1 VPGSTVCQHCDLL
14 GEPHEGELLGEQGM
28 VLHSHC
34 ETGSALVEDISE
46 IYQRRSEGNRIDSE
60 NCENVEFNR
69 ENLVCTD
76 DFYGNFHCKLL
87 IFIFWRSPIVLFYQV
102 FLAVRENSA
111 VRSELKPNVE
121 SSLALNVA
129 ESGVEFQ
136 VLLETSGEEELQ
148 LHGLSASVMK
158 NDFFTI
164 ELFVN

>member
-1 VPGSTVCQHCDLL
+1 
-14 GEPHEGELLGEQGM
+14 M

-46 IYQRRSEGNRIDSE
+46 IYQRRGKGHCIDSE

-76 DFYGNFHCKLL
+76 DLYGNFHCEFL
-87 IFIFWRSPIVLFYQV
+87 IFIFWRCLIVLFYQV
-102 FLAVRENSA
+102 FLAVREDSA
-111 VRSELKPNVE
+111 VGSELKPNIE

>member
-1 VPGSTVCQHCDLL
+1 VPGSTVCHHCDLL
-14 GEPHEGELLGEQGM
+14 GEPHEGELLREQGM

-46 IYQRRSEGNRIDSE
+46 IYQRRGKGHCIDSE

-76 DFYGNFHCKLL
+76 DLYGNFHCKFL
-87 IFIFWRSPIVLFYQV
+87 IFIFWRGLIVLFYQV
-102 FLAVRENSA
+102 FLAVREDSA
-111 VRSELKPNVE
+111 VGSELKPNVE
-121 SSLALNVA
+121 CALALYVA

>member
-1 VPGSTVCQHCDLL
+1 VPGSTICHHCDLL
-14 GEPHEGELLGEQGM
+14 GEPHKGELLREQGV

-46 IYQRRSEGNRIDSE
+46 IYQRRSESHCINSE

-69 ENLVCTD
+69 ENLVCSD
-76 DFYGNFHCKLL
+76 DLYGNFHCKFL
-87 IFIFWRSPIVLFYQV
+87 IFIFWRSLIVLFYQV
-102 FLAVRENSA
+102 FLAVREDSA
-111 VRSELKPNVE
+111 VWSELKPNVKC
-121 SSLALNVA
+121 SLSLDVA

-148 LHGLSASVMK
+148 LHGLSTSVMK

>member
-1 VPGSTVCQHCDLL
+1 
-14 GEPHEGELLGEQGM
+14 
-28 VLHSHC
+28 
-34 ETGSALVEDISE
+34 
-46 IYQRRSEGNRIDSE
+46 
-60 NCENVEFNR
+60 
-69 ENLVCTD
+69 
-76 DFYGNFHCKLL
+76 
-87 IFIFWRSPIVLFYQV
+87 
-102 FLAVRENSA
+102 LAVREDSA
-111 VRSELKPNVE
+111 VGSELKPNIE